1 MDKNT
6 SGRKQ
11 QKRNPQKRNPLAG
24 FFRLIGTILLVLIVL
39 VCVPIAIPNYM
50 GYQVYT
56 VISGS
61 MEPAI
66 PVGSLVYVRS
76 EEPETI
82 EEGDVIAF
90 YGAGAESAITTH
102 RVVANHVVS
111 GEFVTKGDAND
122 SNDINPIP
130 YANLIG
136 KVIYTV
142 PYLGTVAELLV
153 EDTGK
158 MIAAGVILF
167 AVILHLIASLLDRLS
182 EKKELEREAGK
193 NT

>member
-6 SGRKQ
+6 NGKS
-11 QKRNPQKRNPLAG
+11 QKKRNPLAG
-24 FFRLIGTILLVLIVL
+24 GLRLIGTILLVLIVL
-39 VCVPIAIPNYM
+39 LCVPIAIPNYM

-66 PVGSLVYVRS
+66 PVGSLVYVRQ
-76 EEPETI
+76 EEPENI
-82 EEGDVIAF
+82 LADDVIAF
-90 YGAGAESAITTH
+90 YGAGADGAITTH
-102 RVVANHVVS
+102 RVVENHVVS

-136 KVIYTV
+136 KVAFTI
-142 PYLGTVAELLV
+142 PYLGAAAEILV
-153 EDTGK
+153 EDRGK

-167 AVILHLIASLLDRLS
+167 AVILHLIASLLDKLS
-182 EKKELEREAGK
+182 ERARDE
-193 NT
+193 

>member
-6 SGRKQ
+6 NGKIQ
-11 QKRNPQKRNPLAG
+11 EKRNPQKRNPLAG
-24 FFRLIGTILLVLIVL
+24 FFRLIGTILLVVIVL
-39 VCVPIAIPNYM
+39 VCVPIAIPNYL

-66 PVGSLVYVRS
+66 PVGSLVYVRQ

-82 EEGDVIAF
+82 AEDDVIAF

-102 RVVANHVVS
+102 RVVANHVVE

-142 PYLGTVAELLV
+142 PYLGTVAEILV
-153 EDTGK
+153 DDRGK
-158 MIAAGVILF
+158 MIAAAVILV
-167 AVILHLIASLLDRLS
+167 AVILHLIASLLDKLS
-182 EKKELEREAGK
+182 ERARA
-193 NT
+193 